1 MSTKRASSLTKRM
14 TPVQWIGVAEGG
26 GGVFFENFNQESQ
39 GGGVFFPAAIAS
51 GFPSVERE
59 SFFEVAH
66 PAIVRDTKRARKET
80 LDSTSFGAMKAGGF
94 ENPELAFGE
103 VKT

>member
-26 GGVFFENFNQESQ
+26 GGVFVENFSQDSQ
-39 GGGVFFPAAIAS
+39 GAGVFFPAAIAS

-66 PAIVRDTKRARKET
+66 PAIARVIKRTANIRQFFKGDVG
-80 LDSTSFGAMKAGGF
+80 LDIFLRNESRW
-94 ENPELAFGE
+94 
-103 VKT
+103 V